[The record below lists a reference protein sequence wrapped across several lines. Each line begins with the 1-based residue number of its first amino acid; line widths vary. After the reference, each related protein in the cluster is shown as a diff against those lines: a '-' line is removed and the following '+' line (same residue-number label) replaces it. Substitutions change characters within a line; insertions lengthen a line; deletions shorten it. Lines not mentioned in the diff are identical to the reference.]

1 MTTFWPWFF
10 SGVGNAP
17 AGFRSLLSRWLTLDA
32 IIALFCIGFL
42 KSNAFEFA
50 AKALFP
56 AASILVSM
64 AIAWSNRAST
74 VLQSE
79 EFRNSVIGESNPVED
94 YLYGFQLSMAVM
106 IGTVVYVA
114 VMAAGGLKFFI
125 YDPVISQNV
134 SGFFMYALLSM
145 SVRECWG
152 VMNFSSLLSLL
163 QIRVSNK

>member
-10 SGVGNAP
+10 KGVGSAP
-17 AGFRSLLSRWLTLDA
+17 AGFRSLFSRWLIFDFLL
-32 IIALFCIGFL
+32 ALFCVEFL

-74 VLQSE
+74 VLQNE
-79 EFRNSVIGESNPVED
+79 DFRNSVIGDSNPVED
-94 YLYGFQLSMAVM
+94 YLYGFQLSMATM

-114 VMAAGGLKFFI
+114 IMAAGGLNFFI
-125 YDPVISQNV
+125 YDPNISQDV

-163 QIRVSNK
+163 QIRVSKP